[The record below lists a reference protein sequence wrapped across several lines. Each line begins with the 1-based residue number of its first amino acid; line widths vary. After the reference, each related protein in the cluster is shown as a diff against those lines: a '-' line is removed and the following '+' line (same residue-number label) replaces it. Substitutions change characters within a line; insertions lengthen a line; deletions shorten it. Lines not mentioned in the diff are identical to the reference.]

1 MNRPIPIFATRGAT
15 SRRRTRRGLLAALL
29 IAAATAAGAAAAA
42 PVLGVVK
49 LQDETG
55 ALPFQGG
62 IGRVLTNILTN
73 ELAARPVFTVV
84 ERRRLA
90 AILEEQDLGGS
101 GRLRPG
107 DGPRIGQ
114 LTGADYLVMGTVTA
128 FQPGVET
135 RAVRGGF
142 AGIGGSRRS
151 ETAYLAIDLRVVD
164 TESGEIAYAR
174 TIEGRTTKTASSVQI
189 ALGGAGFG
197 YEAFKS
203 EADAR
208 VARAA
213 VIEIIDYLECAM
225 VRRDACLSEY
235 ADKDRRRVEATRRAI
250 DLDGDRKRKAR

>member
-1 MNRPIPIFATRGAT
+1 MLW
-15 SRRRTRRGLLAALL
+15 GLVCAAA
-29 IAAATAAGAAAAA
+29 IAAANAPAA

-73 ELAARPVFTVV
+73 ELAARDAFTVV

-90 AILEEQDLGGS
+90 AILEEQDLAAS
-101 GRLRPG
+101 GRLRPE
-107 DGPRIGQ
+107 DGPRIGR

-128 FQPGVET
+128 FQPGVQT
-135 RAVRGGF
+135 RTTRGGF
-142 AGIGGSRRS
+142 AGIGAARRS

-174 TIEGRTTKTASSVQI
+174 TIEGRTTQTTSSVQI
-189 ALGGAGFG
+189 ALGGADFG

-213 VIEIIDYLECAM
+213 IIEIIDYLECAM
-225 VRRDACLSEY
+225 VRRGTCLSEY

-250 DLDGDRKRKAR
+250 ELDGAKTRKTR